1 LLGRFEYYEIDR
13 SKWKSQ
19 LKWFSCRILAQSE
32 RTLMFRSQRL
42 EHEVKACS
50 RCDNAGSGEH
60 LEYVAGEWFC
70 EGCLALAIKR
80 AKRQILRS
88 RRVVVGMLLLGIGF
102 GIFVATTAPNRKSA
116 GLDIWL
122 LGCLEWLG
130 NVYAAWSMY
139 WGIPVV
145 WNWWL
150 RRGRSLGKSP
160 LSRLLPPVPLILVF
174 YIPFIIGCMYGFL
187 GGGVYEY
194 AKCRKVAA
202 LQDSGRRLGPI
213 T

>member
-1 LLGRFEYYEIDR
+1 ML
-13 SKWKSQ
+13 
-19 LKWFSCRILAQSE
+19 
-32 RTLMFRSQRL
+32 RSQSL
-42 EHEVKACS
+42 EYEGKACS
-50 RCDNAGSGEH
+50 RCDNGASGEH
-60 LEYVAGEWFC
+60 LERVAGEWLC
-70 EGCLALAIKR
+70 AGCLALAIES
-80 AKRQILRS
+80 AKKKILWS
-88 RRVVVGMLLLGIGF
+88 RRVVASMLLLGIAF
-102 GIFVATTAPNRKSA
+102 GIFVATTAPNRQSA
-116 GLDIWL
+116 GLGIWL
-122 LGCLEWLG
+122 FFALGWLG

-150 RRGRSLGKSP
+150 RRGRSVGASP

-187 GGGVYEY
+187 GGGFYEY

-202 LQDSGRRLGPI
+202 LQDSGRRVDAI